1 MNMEK
6 HWTERF
12 FIEKASLFRAR
23 LEEMLEKTDE
33 EIEGLLKIFSEHKI
47 PKGGTILDLACGIG
61 RHSTLLAEKGYKVT
75 GVDIS
80 PTYIARARELAS
92 VKNVSKRVEF
102 IVGDMRQVG
111 ELLKDKE
118 GSFDVVVNL
127 FSSMGYWDE
136 ETDRQIF
143 KQVCMLTKRG
153 GVFII
158 HSANRDF
165 LVRHFQT
172 NDVTIGKDGLVMIVE
187 RRLDLESSRMFN
199 VWRYYNQRGD
209 DLEHLSTFEIDHRV
223 YSLHELKK
231 QVEDG
236 GWNFHSSYG
245 GYELQPLTTDTFGM
259 IVIGKKLHDRES
271 NLNLVRMLEQGAHAC

>member
-12 FIEKASLFRAR
+12 FIEKASLFGAQ

-47 PKGGTILDLACGIG
+47 PKGGAILDLACGIG

-111 ELLKDKE
+111 ELLKDRE

-127 FSSMGYWDE
+127 FASMGYWDE

-143 KQVCMLTKRG
+143 KQVYKLTRRG

-165 LVRHFQT
+165 LVRHFQAK
-172 NDVTIGKDGLVMIVE
+172 DVTYGKDGLVMIAE

-199 VWRYYNQRGD
+199 VWRYYYQRGD
-209 DLEHLSTFEIDHRV
+209 DLEHISTFEVDHRV

-245 GYELQPLTTDTFGM
+245 GYELQQLTTDTFGL
-259 IVIGKKLHDRES
+259 IVIGKK
-271 NLNLVRMLEQGAHAC
+271 AA